1 MYRSILLATL
11 IAASAASA
19 EAFDF
24 TDEAQVVAAT
34 PIYETI
40 NQPTQDC
47 WNDAGAPVTTTR
59 TYIDPPGR
67 SYGGAAIGGVAGGV
81 LGNQMGSGNG
91 RIATTAAG
99 AAVGAIAGDQI
110 DNGTD
115 QRSYLGSVIGGVA
128 GGLLGSTI
136 GHGNGRAAAAAVGAV
151 GGALLG
157 DRIDNRDRYRS
168 RYVETYQQQ
177 PMTSQ
182 LCRSTDNYRQVV
194 TGYTVLYRYN
204 GREAETVLP
213 YKPGP
218 TIRLGIGPADG
229 ARTR

>member
-1 MYRSILLATL
+1 MYRNILLATL
-11 IAASAASA
+11 IAVGSMSAR
-19 EAFDF
+19 AFDF
-24 TDEAQVVAAT
+24 IDEAQVVAAT
-34 PIYETI
+34 PIYETV

-47 WNDAGAPVTTTR
+47 WNDTGAPVTTT
-59 TYIDPPGR
+59 TYVDAPPR

-81 LGNQMGSGNG
+81 IGNQMGAGNG
-91 RIATTAAG
+91 RIATTAVG

-157 DRIDNRDRYRS
+157 DRIDNRDRYRG
-168 RYVETYQQQ
+168 RYVDTYQQPQ
-177 PMTSQ
+177 STQ
-182 LCRSTDNYRQVV
+182 HCRSTDNYRQVV

-218 TIRLGIGPADG
+218 TIKIGIGPAD
-229 ARTR
+229 AVRSR